1 MNGIFRTMNCLARRR
16 APGQVVIQVTDRCN
30 ARCPQCGMR
39 VDQPFARTSLSDTQ
53 VRRILDAAAE
63 NRVAAVSFTG
73 GEPMLLFQKV
83 AGWIEHAAE
92 KNIAY
97 IRTGTNGFFFRD
109 YKAPGFEE
117 KIDGMARRLAAA
129 GLRNFWISLDSCIP
143 EVHEEMR
150 GFAGVV
156 EGIRRAVPIFHGRG
170 IYPAANLGIN
180 RNLGGST
187 TRNLSPAGFSS
198 PDAYLEAF
206 ARAYRDALRRF
217 YRFVIDLGFTM
228 VNTCYPM
235 SVGDEETEDGLEPV
249 YAATAVDDVVRF
261 TPAEKRRLFRTLR
274 EVIRG
279 FRPQLRIFSPLV
291 SLYAL
296 ENQYAGS
303 PENGAPCRGGVDFFF
318 VDAKDGN
325 AYPCGYRGNESF
337 GPYRASIPHAPAA
350 EACRR
355 CDWEC
360 FRDPSELFWPLLAA
374 ANRPLGLLTDIIRDP
389 FRFRLWT
396 EDLRYYRAC
405 GFFDGRKPPDYRKL
419 RRFAP
424 R

>member
-1 MNGIFRTMNCLARRR
+1 
-16 APGQVVIQVTDRCN
+16 
-30 ARCPQCGMR
+30 MR
-39 VDQPFARTSLSDTQ
+39 VGQPFARSSLSDAQ

-63 NRVAAVSFTG
+63 NGVAAVSFTG
-73 GEPMLLFQKV
+73 GEPMLLFREV
-83 AGWIEHAAE
+83 AGWIEHAA
-92 KNIAY
+92 KNGIAY

-109 YKAPGFEE
+109 FEKPGFGE
-117 KIDGMARRLAAA
+117 KIDAIAGRLAAT
-129 GLRNFWISLDSCIP
+129 GLRNFWVSLDSCIP

-156 EGIRRAVPIFHGRG
+156 EGIRRALPIFHARG

-180 RNLGGST
+180 RNLGGSS
-187 TRNLSPAGFSS
+187 TRSLSPAGFSS

-206 ARAYRDALRRF
+206 TRAYRDALRRF

-235 SVGDEETEDGLEPV
+235 SVGDEEAGDGLEPV

-261 TPAEKRRLFRTLR
+261 SSAEKVRLFRTLR
-274 EVIRG
+274 EVIGR
-279 FRPQLRIFSPLV
+279 FRPRLRIFSPLV

-296 ENQYAGS
+296 EMQYTGRPWKS
-303 PENGAPCRGGVDFFF
+303 APCRGGIDFFF

-325 AYPCGYRGNESF
+325 VYPCGYRGKESF
-337 GPYRASIPHAPAA
+337 GPYRAAMPGANAA

-360 FRDPSELFWPLLAA
+360 FRDPSELFRPLLAA
-374 ANRPLGLLTDIIRDP
+374 VNGPLGLSADIIRDP
-389 FRFRLWT
+389 YRFMLWT
-396 EDLRYYRAC
+396 EDLLYYRAC

-419 RRFAP
+419 RRFSS

>member
-1 MNGIFRTMNCLARRR
+1 MNGFLRTAKCLMRRR
-16 APGQVVIQVTDRCN
+16 VPGQLVIQVTDRCN

-39 VDQPFARTSLSDTQ
+39 VGQPFARTSLSDAQ
-53 VRRILDAAAE
+53 VRHILDAAAE
-63 NRVAAVSFTG
+63 NGVAAVSFTG
-73 GEPMLLFQKV
+73 GEPMLLFREV

-92 KNIAY
+92 KGIAY
-97 IRTGTNGFFFRD
+97 IRTGTNGFFFRNFN
-109 YKAPGFEE
+109 APGFEE
-117 KIDGMARRLAAA
+117 KIDGMACRLAAA

-143 EVHEEMR
+143 EVHEKMR
-150 GFAGVV
+150 GFDGVV
-156 EGIRRAVPIFHGRG
+156 EGIRRALPIFHAQG

-180 RNLGGST
+180 RNLGGSS

-198 PDAYLEAF
+198 PDDYLEAF
-206 ARAYRDALRRF
+206 ASAYRNALCRF

-235 SVGDEETEDGLEPV
+235 SVGDEETKDGLEPV
-249 YAATAVDDVVRF
+249 YAATAVDEVVRF
-261 TPAEKRRLFRTLR
+261 SPAEKRRLFRTLR
-274 EVIRG
+274 EVIG
-279 FRPQLRIFSPLV
+279 IFRSQLRIFSPLV

-296 ENQYAGS
+296 ERQYAGT
-303 PENGAPCRGGVDFFF
+303 PEKSAPCRGGVDFFF

-337 GPYRASIPHAPAA
+337 GPYRASMPHAPAD

-374 ANRPLGLLTDIIRDP
+374 VNRPLGLFADIIRDP
-389 FRFRLWT
+389 FRFKLWAK
-396 EDLRYYRAC
+396 DLLYYRAC
-405 GFFDGRKPPDYRKL
+405 GFFNGRKPPDYRKL
-419 RRFAP
+419 RWFAP
-424 R
+424 P